1 MDIEQKAIRAK
12 QLLED
17 PVLLEVLNGTEQA
30 AIDAWKA
37 TKTDNVSQREFSW
50 LTVKVIDRI
59 RDGLQTIVDNH
70 QFEANIAARTPR

>member
-1 MDIEQKAIRAK
+1 MDTEQKANRAR

-17 PVLLEVLNGTEQA
+17 PVLLEVLNGTEAA
-30 AIDAWKA
+30 AIEAWKA

-59 RDGLQTIVDNH
+59 RDGLQTMVDNH
-70 QFEANIAARTPR
+70 LFEANISAKAPR